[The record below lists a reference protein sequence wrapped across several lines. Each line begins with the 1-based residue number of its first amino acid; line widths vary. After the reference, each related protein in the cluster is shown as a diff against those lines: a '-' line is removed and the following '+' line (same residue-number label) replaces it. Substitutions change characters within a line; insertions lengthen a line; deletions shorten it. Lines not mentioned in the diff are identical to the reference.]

1 MPLKDGHIIRH
12 NEFVVNILEGAISG
26 KKGHGKTSTT
36 VLKASH
42 QKQRRWQ
49 LNSNEKNGL
58 QQFQMKSCQTIIR
71 VKGKKKK
78 PKKV

>member
-26 KKGHGKTSTT
+26 KKGRGKTSTT

-42 QKQRRWQ
+42 QKQRR
-49 LNSNEKNGL
+49 
-58 QQFQMKSCQTIIR
+58 
-71 VKGKKKK
+71 
-78 PKKV
+78 